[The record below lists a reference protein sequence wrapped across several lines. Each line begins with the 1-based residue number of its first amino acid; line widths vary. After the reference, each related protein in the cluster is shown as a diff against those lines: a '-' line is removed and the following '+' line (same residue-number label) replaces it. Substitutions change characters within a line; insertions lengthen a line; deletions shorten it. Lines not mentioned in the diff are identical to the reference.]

1 MCRHGPFWKVHL
13 FRKFEE
19 NIIFPCIF
27 FRKII
32 FVFCLRYK
40 IIFLGKRNI
49 LFPDNT
55 RKIIFQSN
63 FLERLSFQNVWKKK
77 IWFSVQCRGP
87 KLVYKEG
94 VEALSNYKKHYWW
107 FGDPACC
114 DPSFSSRTE
123 KDQAHAPPRHV
134 WGKKEEGEVW
144 FSVCEVPLD
153 DWDNGGYVDFFL
165 MCREYGFSSLESWS
179 WKGCRIYWQKS
190 CWIVLGKWDV
200 SRVIL

>member
-1 MCRHGPFWKVHL
+1 MTKRRATTFVTPVHVQRKCHISIYFLGRTSPHFVPKEKICFQEKDAIFPDNTKNIMCRHGPFWKVHL

-94 VEALSNYKKHYWW
+94 VEALSNYKKHYW
-107 FGDPACC
+107 
-114 DPSFSSRTE
+114 
-123 KDQAHAPPRHV
+123 
-134 WGKKEEGEVW
+134 
-144 FSVCEVPLD
+144 
-153 DWDNGGYVDFFL
+153 
-165 MCREYGFSSLESWS
+165 
-179 WKGCRIYWQKS
+179 
-190 CWIVLGKWDV
+190 
-200 SRVIL
+200 

>member
-1 MCRHGPFWKVHL
+1 MYKENVISPYTSWEGPPLTLCLRKKYV
-13 FRKFEE
+13 FRKKMPSFQ
-19 NIIFPCIF
+19 IIQKRSCAGMALFGKSIF
-27 FRKII
+27 SESLKKASYFRVFFLGRSS

-94 VEALSNYKKHYWW
+94 VEALSNYKKQYWW

-114 DPSFSSRTE
+114 DPSFSSRNE

-153 DWDNGGYVDFFL
+153 D
-165 MCREYGFSSLESWS
+165 
-179 WKGCRIYWQKS
+179 
-190 CWIVLGKWDV
+190 
-200 SRVIL
+200 